1 MDVSVEVMPQL
12 RNSCSWLQLAER
24 LLDLFLSANAVIR
37 WFRLAAS
44 QVGRQQLFLCRCG
57 EWPFHP
63 FGCALL
69 RFSRLRLKGHLM
81 QVSLRR
87 TSLQAG
93 GSSLSRRAT
102 KRHLELLSAPP
113 SVLTSVALV
122 RKQSRLGRSLK
133 RSGDIAFSLL
143 ALGLGS
149 PAFLLIAALVSLSS
163 PGPVFYVQ
171 KRVGRRYRHFGCIK
185 FRTMRADADA
195 VLQRVLA
202 ESPEMRA
209 EFERDF
215 KLRQDPRIT
224 PIGRFLRR
232 SSLDELP
239 QFLNVL
245 RGEMRVVGPRPIV
258 NKEIERYGPFMDE
271 VLAVRPGLTGLW
283 QVSGRNN
290 LSYPKRV
297 RLDLAYSRGRSFLL
311 DLAII
316 LRTFGVLLLPMDRG
330 AY

>member
-1 MDVSVEVMPQL
+1 MVSTA
-12 RNSCSWLQLAER
+12 RR
-24 LLDLFLSANAVIR
+24 LGLNR
-37 WFRLAAS
+37 TPAA
-44 QVGRQQLFLCRCG
+44 
-57 EWPFHP
+57 
-63 FGCALL
+63 
-69 RFSRLRLKGHLM
+69 
-81 QVSLRR
+81 LRR
-87 TSLQAG
+87 KA
-93 GSSLSRRAT
+93 SRR
-102 KRHLELLSAPP
+102 HLKLLEAPP
-113 SVLTSVALV
+113 SELPVKALV
-122 RKQSRLGRSLK
+122 RQQSTLGRSLK
-133 RSGDIAFSLL
+133 RTGDVVFAL
-143 ALGLGS
+143 AVLTLGS
-149 PAFLLIAALVSLSS
+149 PLLVVLALLVKLSS
-163 PGPVFYVQ
+163 PGPVLYVQ
-171 KRVGRRYRHFGCIK
+171 RRVGRGYRRFGCIK
-185 FRTMRADADA
+185 FRTMRADADQ
-195 VLQRVLA
+195 VLSRVLA
-202 ESPEMRA
+202 ESPDMRA

-245 RGEMRVVGPRPIV
+245 LGEMSVVGPRPIV
-258 NKEIERYGPFMDE
+258 DKEIQRYGPFMDE

-297 RLDLAYSRGRSFLL
+297 RLDVAYARGRSLRL

>member
-1 MDVSVEVMPQL
+1 M
-12 RNSCSWLQLAER
+12 A
-24 LLDLFLSANAVIR
+24 
-37 WFRLAAS
+37 
-44 QVGRQQLFLCRCG
+44 
-57 EWPFHP
+57 
-63 FGCALL
+63 
-69 RFSRLRLKGHLM
+69 LRLIGMRHEGQFLASSSRRSGLPTTPSK
-81 QVSLRR
+81 LRR
-87 TSLQAG
+87 QA
-93 GSSLSRRAT
+93 SRR
-102 KRHLELLSAPP
+102 HLALISAPP
-113 SVLTSVALV
+113 SSLPAVSLV
-122 RKQSRLGRSLK
+122 RRQSRLGRSLK
-133 RSGDIAFSLL
+133 RTGDVLFSL
-143 ALGLGS
+143 AVLGIGS
-149 PAFLLIAALVSLSS
+149 PLFLLLVVLVKLSS

-171 KRVGRRYRHFGCIK
+171 KRVGRGYRRFGCIK
-185 FRTMRADADA
+185 FRTMRPDADA
-195 VLQRVLA
+195 VLAQVL
-202 ESPEMRA
+202 ERSPSMRE

-215 KLRQDPRIT
+215 KLRDDPRIT

-245 RGEMRVVGPRPIV
+245 RGEMSVVGPRPIV
-258 NKEIERYGPFMDE
+258 AKEIERYGEYMDE

-297 RLDLAYSRGRSFLL
+297 RLDLAYARGRSVLL